1 MQDYRNKL
9 RQIRKDE
16 GLTQSELAKELS
28 ISVGSIRNYESGFRD
43 IGLSIITKFTRHPH
57 FKKYTLWLMTGDL
70 SAASEQ
76 IAPASVP
83 GEKNDDQ

>member
-1 MQDYRNKL
+1 MRNFRNKL
-9 RQIRKDE
+9 KQIRKAE
-16 GLTQSELAKELS
+16 SLTQADFSNLAGIALS
-28 ISVGSIRNYESGFRD
+28 TVKNYERGGQD
-43 IGLSIITKFTRHPH
+43 VGLSVIDKVINHPR